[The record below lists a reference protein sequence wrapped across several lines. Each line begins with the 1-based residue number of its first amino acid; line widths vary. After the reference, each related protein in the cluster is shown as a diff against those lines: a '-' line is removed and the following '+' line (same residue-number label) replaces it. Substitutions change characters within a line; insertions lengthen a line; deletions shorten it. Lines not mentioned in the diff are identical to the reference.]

1 MILTIEITPEIE
13 SRLEVEA
20 RRSGISKTDLAK
32 NVIEERFAPKE
43 KREDILPREIKSK
56 IWSSNI
62 ELSNALND
70 AYADDTDEEE
80 KDFLRLMKIKQSQI
94 LDEWK

>member
-1 MILTIEITPEIE
+1 MILTIEIAPEIE

-20 RRSGISKTDLAK
+20 RRNGISKTDLAK
-32 NVIEERFAPKE
+32 NVIEERFAPKAKGE
-43 KREDILPREIKSK
+43 NNLPREIKSK
-56 IWSSNI
+56 IWSSNT

-70 AYADDTDEEE
+70 AYAGDTDAEEE
-80 KDFLRLMKIKQSQI
+80 EFLRLMKIKQSQI